1 MNLYLDEDEEDQNL
15 GARLFWVERVDGQA
29 WS

>member
-1 MNLYLDEDEEDQNL
+1 MNLYLDKDEDEKNL
-15 GARLFWVERVDGQA
+15 GARLFWMERVDGQA